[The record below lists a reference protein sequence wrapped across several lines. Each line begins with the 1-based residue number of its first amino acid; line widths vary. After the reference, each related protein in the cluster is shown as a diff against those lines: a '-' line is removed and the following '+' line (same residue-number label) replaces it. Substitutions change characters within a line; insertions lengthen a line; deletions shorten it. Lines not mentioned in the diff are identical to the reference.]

1 MSEPKTQ
8 SQSETTLS
16 AEQQLAQEQTDAL
29 LQRVHES
36 LATQTFDSSDQQTLK
51 QMVESF
57 SDSRG
62 MTRLTIAETLGEIGK
77 PATSVLLEGL
87 ANHPN
92 PVVRRACAK
101 TLTLIEDPD
110 AIPTLINALG
120 DEDTVVQ
127 ASCAGALARLGEPAV
142 SPLLSILETSA
153 HSESIKGYVSW
164 ALAFMGPQIID
175 PLCEAFNSDS
185 GDVRMAVVGAITNI
199 IESRQD
205 EKLFNLLTTALQ
217 DSVEDV
223 RCEAMAVLGSVAH
236 QPAIPQLIELLSS
249 TSEDTRKA
257 AALALMKIGDPVAL
271 DPLKTAIAQESDL
284 GTQQALQLA
293 ISQLEK

>member
-16 AEQQLAQEQTDAL
+16 AEQQLAQDQTDAL
-29 LQRVHES
+29 LQQVRNQQ
-36 LATQTFDSSDQQTLK
+36 ADQTFDTSDRVTLK
-51 QMVESF
+51 QMVENF

-62 MTRLTIAETLGEIGK
+62 MTRLAIAETLGEIGK
-77 PATSVLLEGL
+77 PATPVLLEGL
-87 ANHPN
+87 AEHPN

-101 TLTLIEDPD
+101 TLTLIEDPE

-142 SPLLSILETSA
+142 SPLLNILEASA

-164 ALAFMGPQIID
+164 ALAFMGPQVAD
-175 PLCEAFNSDS
+175 SLCDAFDSDS

-199 IESRQD
+199 IETRPE
-205 EKLFNLLTTALQ
+205 EKLFHLLTAALQ

-223 RCEAMAVLGSVAH
+223 RCEAMAVLGSVAYR
-236 QPAIPQLIELLSS
+236 PAIPQLIELLSS
-249 TSEDTRKA
+249 TSGDTRKA
-257 AALALMKIGDPVAL
+257 AALALMKIGDPIAL